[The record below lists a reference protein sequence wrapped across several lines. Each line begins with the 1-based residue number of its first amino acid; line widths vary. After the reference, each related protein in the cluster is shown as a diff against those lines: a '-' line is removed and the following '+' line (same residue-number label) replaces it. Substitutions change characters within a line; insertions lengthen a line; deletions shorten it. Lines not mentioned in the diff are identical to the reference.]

1 MEQGESDSFCAG
13 DVLARARVRAR
24 CRSLV
29 VLSSANVRAL
39 RMSRATRQQTS
50 LRAAAHRRR
59 AFELTLLVVPRLS
72 PHSVA
77 ADQHPHSDTHAR
89 PARDGSQDCIVLS
102 DCTFK
107 VHNIPR
113 PGGILG

>member
-1 MEQGESDSFCAG
+1 
-13 DVLARARVRAR
+13 
-24 CRSLV
+24 
-29 VLSSANVRAL
+29 VRAL
-39 RMSRATRQQTS
+39 RMSCAAS

-107 VHNIPR
+107 VHNIPSP